1 MARPMHSD
9 GVAAVIARFIRTF
22 AARQLGRR
30 SHVNHVSQRDRIIAR
45 TKQMRVELGLGEDW
59 RLA

>member
-1 MARPMHSD
+1 M
-9 GVAAVIARFIRTF
+9 IARFIRTF